1 MNYTFQ
7 SSTEGQIPMT
17 RAIIAVEMLS
27 LNFNGIMEF
36 KEAPTYQNVVLSFE
50 ILVLCYFEKPLLQ
63 C

>member
-1 MNYTFQ
+1 
-7 SSTEGQIPMT
+7 MT

-36 KEAPTYQNVVLSFE
+36 KEAPTYQNVILSFE
-50 ILVLCYFEKPLLQ
+50 ILVLCYFEKLLIQ